1 MRRLLSWISLRHLA
15 QHPLRTAVSVLGVA
29 LGVAMFV
36 AIRLAGASAVAAFN
50 DSVDALAGR
59 ANLQVTGGSAGV
71 DETRLAAV
79 LQDPDVRQA
88 WPAIERLVA
97 LPGKEGTSL
106 LVVGRDF
113 YSDPRIAE
121 LVGQASGVTRETL
134 LEFLVE
140 PACVAVSATAAGR
153 FGWKPGDRVR
163 ISIGGRARTLTVKFL
178 FQGDSLAR
186 AYGGDVAVMDI
197 AAAQEVL
204 GAPGRV
210 DRFDIVL
217 REGTSSE
224 SATRR
229 ISRLVPG
236 ADVAPPAARG
246 KRVEAMTAS
255 FRMNLLALALVALFV
270 GSFLIF
276 NSVSLSVI
284 QRRRETGILR
294 SVGVSRAQVAGIFLA
309 ESAVYGVAGSLLGVV
324 LGVAVSSTALESV
337 GQTVSSLYA
346 SVRATRIVLDPATLA
361 AGFLLGVAASLI
373 SGLAPALEAACAKP
387 GITVREGSLMQ
398 GRRRRLVA
406 VTFAAFVAAGLGAAA
421 SAWSLQAGSG
431 ALGFAAAGLVLMAAA
446 LASPAVTVLLARIVC
461 RPARALWG
469 VEGLVSSRWLA
480 QSLERTAVVIA
491 ALGAAVTMLIA
502 LNMMVGSFR
511 RTVQV
516 WMDQS
521 VRADVFVEP
530 ASRIQ
535 TGSYSD
541 LPPAVVD
548 ILRWQAGVVAVDA
561 LRWNNARVAGR
572 PVDIFAF
579 SLETQRDHSALVFL
593 RGQSREVLDRA
604 VRNGHVL
611 VSETFQNRFGK
622 GTGDSFEVETP
633 LGVRRLTIGGVFYDY
648 TSEQGL
654 IVIHRPLY
662 ARLWGDNAVNS
673 AAAYLA
679 PGVDPGEFRRRLQ
692 RQFSGFDLTITLNG
706 ELKERALGIFDRTFA
721 ITNALKIVAVA
732 IAVMG
737 VLTTLAA
744 LIIQRQRE
752 IGVLRAVGASRAQV
766 ARMALIES
774 GLIGLFG
781 SIIGALCGP
790 VLALVLIRVINRLFF
805 GWTIIPTVEPVWFLE
820 AAGWVIGASLI
831 AGIGPAR
838 FASRLSPAEAVRQE

>member
-1 MRRLLSWISLRHLA
+1 
-15 QHPLRTAVSVLGVA
+15 
-29 LGVAMFV
+29 MFV

-79 LQDPDVRQA
+79 LQDPEVREA

-97 LPGKEGTSL
+97 LPADEGASL
-106 LVVGRDF
+106 LLVGMDF

-121 LVGQASGVTRETL
+121 LASPASGVTRDAL

-140 PACVAVSATAAGR
+140 PACVAVSATAAAR
-153 FGWKPGDRVR
+153 FGWKPGDRVH

-217 REGTSSE
+217 REGASSE
-224 SATRR
+224 SAGRR

-294 SVGVSRAQVAGIFLA
+294 SIGVSRAQVAGMFLA
-309 ESAVYGVAGSLLGVV
+309 ESAAYGLAGSFVGVV

-361 AGFLLGVAASLI
+361 AGFLLGVAASLV

-387 GITVREGSLMQ
+387 GITAREGSLMQ

-406 VTFAAFVAAGLGAAA
+406 VTLAAFVAAALGAAA
-421 SAWSLQAGSG
+421 SAWSLRAGSG
-431 ALGFAAAGLVLMAAA
+431 ALGFASAGLVLLAAA
-446 LASPAVTVLLARIVC
+446 LVSPAVTVLLARIVC
-461 RPARALWG
+461 LPARALWG
-469 VEGLVSSRWLA
+469 VEGLVSSRWLT

-530 ASRIQ
+530 ASRMQ

-548 ILRWQAGVVAVDA
+548 ILRRQEGVEAVDA

-593 RGQSREVLDRA
+593 RGKSREVLDRA

-633 LGVRRLTIGGVFYDY
+633 LGVRRLIIGGVFYDY

-662 ARLWGDNAVNS
+662 ARLWGDTAVNS

-679 PGVDPGEFRRRLQ
+679 PGVDAGEFRRKLQ
-692 RQFSGFDLTITLNG
+692 RQLSGFDLTITLNR

-781 SIIGALCGP
+781 SAIGALCGP
-790 VLALVLIRVINRLFF
+790 VLALVLIGVINRLFF

-820 AAGWVIGASLI
+820 AAGWVVGASLI